1 MRIVNFSEL
10 DSFLGRILVLST
22 SKGVSQITFDINE
35 FERGLTNL
43 VVASFLKGGEAK
55 RATEQLSLYL
65 QGKLKKFQI
74 NLDISS
80 GTPFQVSVWKEL
92 LKIPYGEVKTY
103 GEIARRIRNPC
114 AARAVG
120 NAAGANPI
128 PIIIPCHRVVASNGI
143 GGYSCGVEI
152 KKKLLEIEC
161 KEVR

>member
-1 MRIVNFSEL
+1 MRVVNFSRF
-10 DSFLGRILVLST
+10 DSSIGRVFVLST
-22 SKGVSQITFDINE
+22 PKGVSQITFDIDE
-35 FERGLTNL
+35 FEKGLTNL
-43 VVASFLKGGEAK
+43 DAVRFLEGGEAK
-55 RATEQLSLYL
+55 RATEQIRLYL
-65 QGKLKKFQI
+65 EGKLKKFQV

-103 GEIARRIRNPC
+103 GEIARRIRKPH

-120 NAAGANPI
+120 NAVGANPI

-152 KKKLLEIEC
+152 KKKLLEIEGM
-161 KEVR
+161 